1 MCPQAGL
8 VVSVQVNVS
17 EVVLEEKVALLVLLL
32 MVE

>member
-8 VVSVQVNVS
+8 VVSVQASVS